1 MSYSIDPILFQD
13 LADCDPQEVV
23 KRTHASYDP
32 ATGRYGIDIWGISYE
47 VDPREKKITTPEV
60 RSLGY
65 PDYMCLFVLHY
76 LLKVGNTP
84 LSGEWVSEKD
94 IPGGEGFFR
103 GPHTLPVH
111 EIIKATGDDVQAF
124 SKACK
129 QAGGKP
135 IAMADAAFVFEIT
148 PKIPVAVLFWQ
159 GDEDFDGEAKLLFD
173 GTISQHLPLDIIYAL
188 AVVVCHSIF

>member
-1 MSYSIDPILFQD
+1 MSFSIDPILFQD
-13 LADCDPQEVV
+13 LAACDPQEVV
-23 KRTHASYDP
+23 ERTHASYDP
-32 ATGRYGIDIWGISYE
+32 ATGLYRVEVWGKFYG
-47 VDPREKKITTPEV
+47 VDPVKKQAAVSDSHLT
-60 RSLGY
+60 GY
-65 PDYMCLFVLHY
+65 QDYMYLFVLHY
-76 LLKVGNTP
+76 LMKATDTP

-94 IPGGEGFFR
+94 IPGGAAFFR

-135 IAMADAAFVFEIT
+135 LAMADAGFVFNIT

-159 GDEDFDGEAKLLFD
+159 GDEDFDGEVKLLFD
-173 GTISQHLPLDIIYAL
+173 RTISQHLPLDIIYAL
-188 AVVVCHSIF
+188 AVVVCHSIS